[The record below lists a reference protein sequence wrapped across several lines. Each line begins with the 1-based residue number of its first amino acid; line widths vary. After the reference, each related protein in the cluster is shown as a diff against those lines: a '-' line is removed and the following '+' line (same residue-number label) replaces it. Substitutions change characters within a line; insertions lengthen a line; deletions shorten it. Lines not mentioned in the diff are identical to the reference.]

1 MKMAADASP
10 LHSDLPEPVV
20 SQDRSSLY
28 KYSVPENPQP
38 HTSIHALHTPNE
50 QSPLP
55 PTFSEIE
62 QPRIKHGTR
71 RRWPLLLLLGLLLMI
86 IAGVAG
92 GFIGKTIERNNSK
105 GVVSLESATAAAP
118 TPTSSSSLAS
128 LASSASFATP
138 APSSTADISTSG
150 VFERTIVQPSSG
162 CSSADPY
169 RSFKARSQI
178 LNIPYTTVCGQG
190 WLSDDLIAM
199 SVATQSDCIESCSQ
213 YNSVKESSAR
223 SCVGAG
229 FIPAWWNQTL
239 AMVESKITPYNCFL
253 KTNTS
258 GIARN
263 NEKFEVIAICM
274 GDECDNVVG

>member
-1 MKMAADASP
+1 MMRATDAPP
-10 LHSDLPEPVV
+10 LHSDLPETVR
-20 SQDRSSLY
+20 SLDRSSLY
-28 KYSVPENPQP
+28 KYSVPESPQP
-38 HTSIHALHTPNE
+38 HSTVYALHTVDETLESPPASSKIE
-50 QSPLP
+50 QSQ
-55 PTFSEIE
+55 F
-62 QPRIKHGTR
+62 QH
-71 RRWPLLLLLGLLLMI
+71 RRWSLLLLLGLILMT

-92 GFIGKTIERNNSK
+92 GFIGKTIERNSSK
-105 GVVSLESATAAAP
+105 GTTSLESASASVPAL
-118 TPTSSSSLAS
+118 SSSS
-128 LASSASFATP
+128 ASSASLATP
-138 APSSTADISTSG
+138 TPSSTAERDASG

-169 RSFKARSQI
+169 RSFKARSFM

-190 WLSDDLIAM
+190 WLSYDLISM

-213 YNSVKESSAR
+213 YNSIKETGDR

-239 AMVESKITPYNCFL
+239 AMVESGITPYNCFL

-263 NEKFEVIAICM
+263 NQKFEVIAICM
-274 GDECDNVVG
+274 EGMCDNIVG

>member
-1 MKMAADASP
+1 MMKATDAPS
-10 LHSDLPEPVV
+10 LHSDLPETVA
-20 SQDRSSLY
+20 SLDRSSVY
-28 KYSVPENPQP
+28 KYSVPESPQP
-38 HTSIHALHTPNE
+38 YTTVYTPHTVDETP
-50 QSPLP
+50 PLP
-55 PTFSEIE
+55 PTSGEGE
-62 QPRIKHGTR
+62 QSQARHATR

-105 GVVSLESATAAAP
+105 RDNSHESETS
-118 TPTSSSSLAS
+118 PTSASASTPSSSLAS
-128 LASSASFATP
+128 ATT
-138 APSSTADISTSG
+138 APSSTAGVSTSG
-150 VFERTIVQPSSG
+150 VFERTIAQPSSG

-169 RSFKARSQI
+169 RSFKARSHF

-190 WLSDDLIAM
+190 WLSYDLTSM
-199 SVATQSDCIESCSQ
+199 SVATQSDCIEACSQ
-213 YNSVKESSAR
+213 YNAHKETGDR

-239 AMVESKITPYNCFL
+239 AMVESGVTPYNCFL
-253 KTNTS
+253 KTNVS

-274 GDECDNVVG
+274 EGECDNIVG